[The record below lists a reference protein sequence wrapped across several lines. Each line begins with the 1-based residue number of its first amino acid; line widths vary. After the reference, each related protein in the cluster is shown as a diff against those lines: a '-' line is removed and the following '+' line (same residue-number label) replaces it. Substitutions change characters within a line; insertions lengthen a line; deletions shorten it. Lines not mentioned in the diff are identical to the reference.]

1 MELYHVRWK
10 KETAFVACE
19 KGQALKNSD
28 RALYSNN
35 NLKVRVLSERRWSL
49 GHDCM
54 ITKPIQSSRS
64 VANFTLGEE

>member
-1 MELYHVRWK
+1 ME

-35 NLKVRVLSERRWSL
+35 NLKVRVLSERCWTL
-49 GHDCM
+49 GHDYM